1 LAEQSPTVHRRLLGT
16 QLRKLREKAGIK
28 PDEVAEHLE
37 CHKAKVSRME
47 AGKVG
52 ITPRD
57 ARDMLDLYGITGTE
71 RDRLLEI
78 AHQSRQRSMWH
89 SYWNAVPEPFYNY
102 LGLESSASSI
112 KVFENSYINGLLQ
125 IEPYTRALI
134 EGINPDA
141 TEPDR
146 EKIVALRQKRAEILT
161 REDGSPDLLAV
172 VDQAV
177 ISRVVGDAAVMASQ
191 LQHLIDMSDLP
202 NVSIRIVPRSAGAYA
217 GMEGS
222 FFILEFPENEDLDVV
237 FTEGIAGAFFLERP
251 KLVHTH
257 KKRFN
262 IIAQHSLP
270 PDASRELLKTTA
282 KEFNLS

>member
-1 LAEQSPTVHRRLLGT
+1 MVDQSPTVHRRSLGT
-16 QLRKLREKAGIK
+16 QLRKLREKSEIK
-28 PDEVAEHLE
+28 IDEVAEHLE

-47 AGKVG
+47 TGKVG

-57 ARDMLDLYGITGTE
+57 AREMLDLYGVTGAE

-78 AHQSRQRSMWH
+78 AKQSRQRSMWH
-89 SYWNAVPEPFYNY
+89 NYWNAVPEPFYNY

-134 EGINPDA
+134 DGINPD
-141 TEPDR
+141 TSESDI

-161 REDGSPDLLAV
+161 LKNDAPNMLAV
-172 VDQAV
+172 VDEAV

-191 LQHLIDMSDLP
+191 LQHLIRMSDLP
-202 NVSIRIVPRSAGAYA
+202 NVSIRIVSRSAGAYV

-222 FFILEFPENEDLDVV
+222 LFVLEFPENEDLDVV

-251 KLVHTH
+251 EIVRTY
-257 KKRFN
+257 KKRFDA
-262 IIAQHSLP
+262 IAQHSLSP
-270 PDASRELLKTTA
+270 EASRKLLESTA
-282 KEFNLS
+282 KEFDL

>member
-1 LAEQSPTVHRRLLGT
+1 MADQSPTVHRRLLGT

-28 PDEVAEHLE
+28 PDEVAHHLE

-57 ARDMLDLYGITGTE
+57 ARDMLDLYGITGAE

-89 SYWNAVPEPFYNY
+89 NYWNAVPEPFYNY

-134 EGINPDA
+134 EGINPET
-141 TEPDR
+141 TESDQ
-146 EKIVALRQKRAEILT
+146 EQIIALRQKRAQILT
-161 REDGSPDLLAV
+161 RNDDAPDLLAV
-172 VDQAV
+172 IDQAA
-177 ISRVVGDAAVMASQ
+177 ISRVIGAPAIMASQ
-191 LQHLIDMSDLP
+191 LQHLIRMSDLP
-202 NVSIRIVPRSAGAYA
+202 NVSIRIVPRSAGAYP
-217 GMEGS
+217 GIDRKS
-222 FFILEFPENEDLDVV
+222 VV
-237 FTEGIAGAFFLERP
+237 
-251 KLVHTH
+251 
-257 KKRFN
+257 
-262 IIAQHSLP
+262 
-270 PDASRELLKTTA
+270 
-282 KEFNLS
+282 

>member
-1 LAEQSPTVHRRLLGT
+1 LVDQSPTVHRRLLGT
-16 QLRKLREKAGIK
+16 QLRKLREKSGIK
-28 PDEVAEHLE
+28 PDEVAERLE

-57 ARDMLDLYGITGTE
+57 ARDMLDLYGVTGTE

-78 AHQSRQRSMWH
+78 AQQSRQRSMWH
-89 SYWNAVPEPFYNY
+89 NYWNAVPEPFYNY

-134 EGINPDA
+134 DGINPDT
-141 TEPDR
+141 TELDR

-161 REDGSPDLLAV
+161 LKNDPPDLLAV
-172 VDQAV
+172 VDEAV
-177 ISRVVGDAAVMASQ
+177 ISRVVGDAAVMAAQ
-191 LQHLIDMSDLP
+191 IQHLICMSDLP

-222 FFILEFPENEDLDVV
+222 FFVLEFPENEDLDVV

-251 KLVHTH
+251 KIVRIY
-257 KKRFN
+257 KKRFDA
-262 IIAQHSLP
+262 IAQHSLSP
-270 PDASRELLKTTA
+270 EASRTLLKSTV
-282 KEFNLS
+282 KEFDL

>member
-1 LAEQSPTVHRRLLGT
+1 MVDQSPTVHRRSLGT
-16 QLRKLREKAGIK
+16 QLRKLREKSGIK

-57 ARDMLDLYGITGTE
+57 AREMLDLYGVTGAE

-78 AHQSRQRSMWH
+78 AKQSRQRSMWH
-89 SYWNAVPEPFYNY
+89 NYWNAVPESFYNY

-134 EGINPDA
+134 DGINPDT
-141 TEPDR
+141 TESDR

-161 REDGSPDLLAV
+161 LKDDAPDLVAV
-172 VDQAV
+172 VDEAV
-177 ISRVVGDAAVMASQ
+177 ISRVVGDAALMAAQ
-191 LQHLIDMSDLP
+191 IQHLICMSDLP

-222 FFILEFPENEDLDVV
+222 FFVLEFPENEDLDVV

-251 KLVHTH
+251 KIVRIY
-257 KKRFN
+257 KKRFDT
-262 IIAQHSLP
+262 ITQHSLSP
-270 PDASRELLKTTA
+270 EASRKLLKSTV
-282 KEFNLS
+282 KEFDL